1 MSNLAFSL
9 WLGSGI
15 FLMAI
20 EFLSPGLVMVFVG
33 LGSLTVVFGMHFGYI
48 DGILQ
53 QFTTFFIS
61 SIIYLLTLRFLV
73 LRFVPS
79 VTRKENIDEDE
90 EVMGS
95 IVEIV
100 AEITSG
106 EFGRVEHSGS
116 SWQARAEG
124 DQTILKGEQVKI
136 IGRENITW
144 IVQKIYKWGDE
155 VLSIYSGIIILICF
169 IVYKTIIIV
178 SERENIIVERLGKYQ
193 RTLTPG
199 IYFLIPFIDF
209 AAYKQEMREQVID
222 IPSQSVITK
231 DNIQV
236 EIDGLLYIKVMDPKK
251 ASYGI
256 GNYLAASINLAQTTM
271 RSEVGKITLGSI
283 FSERDEVNAKIISEI
298 DKASDPWGVKVLRY
312 EIKDI
317 APSLHVVETL
327 EKQMEAEREKRAEIT
342 RATAEKEKLIN
353 VSEGKRQSAINISEG
368 EKQKRINEANGR
380 AEGIKLIADST
391 AQSLK
396 LVGEAIELPGGN
408 EALKMRIIDQYID
421 QLDEVFESGDVSLFP
436 ANLASL
442 KGIVEELKGNKST
455 LKGSSHVDR

>member
-1 MSNLAFSL
+1 M
-9 WLGSGI
+9 
-15 FLMAI
+15 
-20 EFLSPGLVMVFVG
+20 
-33 LGSLTVVFGMHFGYI
+33 
-48 DGILQ
+48 
-53 QFTTFFIS
+53 
-61 SIIYLLTLRFLV
+61 
-73 LRFVPS
+73 
-79 VTRKENIDEDE
+79 
-90 EVMGS
+90 
-95 IVEIV
+95 
-100 AEITSG
+100 
-106 EFGRVEHSGS
+106 
-116 SWQARAEG
+116 
-124 DQTILKGEQVKI
+124 
-136 IGRENITW
+136 
-144 IVQKIYKWGDE
+144 
-155 VLSIYSGIIILICF
+155 LSIYSGIIILICV
-169 IVYKTIIIV
+169 IVFKTIIIV

-236 EIDGLLYIKVMDPKK
+236 EIDGLLYIKVMEPKK

-283 FSERDEVNAKIISEI
+283 FSERDKVNAKIISEI

-421 QLDEVFESGDVSLFP
+421 QLDEVIRKWRCLTF
-436 ANLASL
+436 
-442 KGIVEELKGNKST
+442 
-455 LKGSSHVDR
+455 SSQPCFVKRNRRGT